1 MKTQQLTTRQLE
13 VVNELKNEHLTSF
26 QILKRNNNFSLILG
40 VYNVLDELKNMGILQ
55 SYMKQNVKYH
65 YIKSN

>member
-1 MKTQQLTTRQLE
+1 MKTQELTTRQLE
-13 VVNELKNEHLTSF
+13 VINELKNEHLTSF
-26 QILKRNNNFSLILG
+26 QILKRSNNFSLILG

>member
-1 MKTQQLTTRQLE
+1 MKTQKLTRRQLE

-26 QILKRNNNFSLILG
+26 QILKRNSNFSLILG

-55 SYMKQNVKYH
+55 SYMKHNVKYH